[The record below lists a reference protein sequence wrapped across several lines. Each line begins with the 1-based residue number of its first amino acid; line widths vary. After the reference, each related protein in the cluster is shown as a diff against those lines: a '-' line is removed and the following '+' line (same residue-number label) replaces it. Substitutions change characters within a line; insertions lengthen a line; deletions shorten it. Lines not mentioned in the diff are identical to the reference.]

1 MNKSFLNESEF
12 TKILNTLLEPDY
24 GLFYRRNYEI
34 NDTTNVF
41 INGKAFGS
49 IKDILNK
56 TYINEN
62 INEIYKT
69 ETKNTYIIKIDKYQI
84 ILKKKLEK
92 KDLIHDEN
100 TLLINFENKNIDD
113 KYNFYSKQLLFNMS
127 KHKYVPYIE
136 LITELD
142 NIEID
147 KIAKIKNNDQL
158 IKFYGF
164 NKGDICKI
172 IYKSNKINNIN
183 LYFNYRLII

>member
-147 KIAKIKNNDQL
+147 KIAKIKKNDQL

>member
-12 TKILNTLLEPDY
+12 TKILNTLLEPAY

-147 KIAKIKNNDQL
+147 KIAKIKKNDQL